1 MLTRFLPSIAFCAL
15 LSQCSSLTLSPVK
28 APSGTSPLAWCG
40 TYHFNA
46 SDTDFMSTLEIKFYP
61 NRGEEFT
68 EWFADGTI
76 SDSMRRQ
83 KLAFKHGFVNMTEVG
98 PEIHCI
104 NLNISP
110 FKDDSG
116 QKSFW
121 IDHRE
126 HLKDD
131 GSQIAA
137 QKAQR

>member
-1 MLTRFLPSIAFCAL
+1 M
-15 LSQCSSLTLSPVK
+15 
-28 APSGTSPLAWCG
+28 AWCG

-46 SDTDFMSTLEIKFYP
+46 SDTDFDSHLTIRFYP
-61 NRGEEFT
+61 NRGEAPT

-76 SDSMRRQ
+76 SDSLRLQ
-83 KLAFKHGFVNMTEVG
+83 KLAFKRGFVTMTDAG

-104 NLNISP
+104 NLGITP
-110 FKDDSG
+110 YQDKEG

-126 HLKDD
+126 HYKDD
-131 GSQIAA
+131 AFQSTA